1 MAARFVTG
9 WLQKFFWPGLSH
21 APHLIRLRDMDTAT
35 DTFNRLRPRLF
46 GIAYRMLGLRAD
58 AENIVQDAW
67 LRWHGHGAQEAHTPE
82 AWLVA
87 VVTRLSI
94 DRLRGAIRERER
106 YVGPWLPEPL
116 LGESIEAQ
124 AGSPAQALELAGDV
138 STAFLLMLER
148 LGPEERAVFLLH
160 QVFDVDY
167 AELAPMVGKTE
178 AACRKILQRARE
190 RVQAA
195 RPRFAV
201 RREAHMELLGRFIEA
216 ARSHD
221 PQQVLALLTP
231 DATYAGDGGG
241 KVKTTVRIVAGA
253 ERVARLVVGIERK
266 WTDVGRHRIVMV
278 NSEPGLLTWRDGLPD
293 SVTSFDLRD
302 GRIAAIYVV
311 RNPDKLGTLQGCVP

>member
-1 MAARFVTG
+1 M
-9 WLQKFFWPGLSH
+9 
-21 APHLIRLRDMDTAT
+21 DNDTAT
-35 DTFNRLRPRLF
+35 DTPIDTFSRLRPRLF

-58 AENIVQDAW
+58 AEDIVQEAW
-67 LRWHGHGAQEAHTPE
+67 LRWHDRGALEAHTPE
-82 AWLVA
+82 AWLVT

-94 DRLRGAIRERER
+94 DRLRGAIQERER

-116 LGESIEAQ
+116 LDPLLEADG
-124 AGSPAQALELAGDV
+124 GSPAQALELAGDV

-178 AACRKILQRARE
+178 PACRKILQRARE
-190 RVQAA
+190 RVRAA

-201 RREAHMELLGRFIEA
+201 RREAHLELLGRFIEA

-231 DATYAGDGGG
+231 DATYTGDGGG

-253 ERVARLVVGIERK
+253 GRVARLVAGIERK
-266 WTDVGRHRIVMV
+266 WTDAGRHDIVNV
-278 NSEPGLLTWRDGLPD
+278 NGEPGLLTWRDGVPD
-293 SVTSFDLRD
+293 SVTTFDLRD

-311 RNPDKLGTLQGCVP
+311 RNPDKLGMLQGPRP

>member
-1 MAARFVTG
+1 
-9 WLQKFFWPGLSH
+9 
-21 APHLIRLRDMDTAT
+21 MDNAT

-58 AENIVQDAW
+58 AEDIVQEAW
-67 LRWHGHGAQEAHTPE
+67 LRWHKRGADEAHTPE
-82 AWLVA
+82 AWLVT

-94 DRLRGAIRERER
+94 DRLRGALQERER

-116 LGESIEAQ
+116 LEPSTEAQ
-124 AGSPAQALELAGDV
+124 AGSPAQALELAGDI

-167 AELAPMVGKTE
+167 AEVAAMVGKTE
-178 AACRKILQRARE
+178 PACRKILQRARE
-190 RVQAA
+190 RVRAA

-201 RREAHMELLGRFIEA
+201 RREAHLELLGRFIEA

-221 PQQVLALLTP
+221 PEQVLALLTP
-231 DATYAGDGGG
+231 DASYTGDGGG
-241 KVKTTVRIVAGA
+241 KAKTTVRIVAGA
-253 ERVARLVVGIERK
+253 QRVARLVVGIERK
-266 WTDVGRHRIVMV
+266 WTDAGRHEIIIV
-278 NSEPGLLTWRDGLPD
+278 NGEPGLLTWRDGVPD
-293 SVTSFDLRD
+293 SVASFDLRD

-311 RNPDKLGTLQGCVP
+311 RNPDKLGMLQGARP